1 MLSPNDAAKRVG
13 KSKST
18 ILRDI
23 RKGKLSAA
31 RGDDKS
37 YQIDPSELAR
47 VYGGDAPDA
56 EQDPRHDAPRSTRG
70 APSDP
75 PESDPN
81 VVVLQVKLDASEK
94 IAAVHERTIGD
105 LRDRLDKS
113 EQERSEAQTKLTA
126 ILTDQRLITP
136 TPRPAK
142 PKGQNHA
149 ALALVA
155 VLFAGVIWWFIKL

>member
-1 MLSPNDAAKRVG
+1 MLSPNEAAKRVG

-31 RGDDKS
+31 RGDDRS
-37 YQIDPSELAR
+37 YQIDLSELAR

-56 EQDPRHDAPRSTRG
+56 LQDARHDAPRSTRG

-75 PESDPN
+75 PESGAILA
-81 VVVLQVKLDASEK
+81 VMQVKLDASEK
-94 IAAVHERTIGD
+94 ITAVYERTIDD

-113 EQERSEAQTKLTA
+113 EQERTEAQTKLTA
-126 ILTDQRLITP
+126 ILTDQRPITSP
-136 TPRPAK
+136 PAEKPARPNYAL
-142 PKGQNHA
+142 
-149 ALALVA
+149 LALVG
-155 VLFAGVIWWFIKL
+155 VLLAGVIWWIIQL